1 MNGST
6 NFEIMQGM
14 YCYVSQD
21 NWGKRRLLHES
32 LGFVVRHLHPHLVR
46 LGLLVDPVQLLVLL
60 LHLKRII
67 YIIDSAVCSGRKVHL
82 SAHVVRHVPQV
93 ADHCPN
99 LKLSFMFFFLFML
112 LQIHYAEVGFNLF
125 HVFFHLLFSIVAGD
139 FGNIGALANL
149 KRLGLFET
157 F

>member
-1 MNGST
+1 MIVKKNKKMQFCIRQQLYHIGLIGCLAFKLLYSWSINSCMNGST

-67 YIIDSAVCSGRKVHL
+67 YIIDSAVCSGSKVHL

-99 LKLSFMFFFLFML
+99 LKLSFMFFFF
-112 LQIHYAEVGFNLF
+112 
-125 HVFFHLLFSIVAGD
+125 
-139 FGNIGALANL
+139 
-149 KRLGLFET
+149 
-157 F
+157 